1 MRSFGRYCVLA
12 LTVLAQVHLASAE
25 PFEVRSYRQGMS
37 FEQVQHLAEQ
47 QGHTAR
53 RDSQIPNRVSILQG
67 GTSILTV
74 TLCNDRVFNAIWL
87 VDGGLDRF
95 VKQLDSLTK
104 QGLQKTDVSWRSDLG
119 YDGTELFDLSVYFI
133 RPGSEKENYV
143 TATLFASEKHG
154 TTNSQVSW
162 SARDNY
168 CKK

>member
-1 MRSFGRYCVLA
+1 MRPYIPHLLLA
-12 LTVLAQVHLASAE
+12 LAVLAQVHLARAE
-25 PFEVRSYRQGMS
+25 PFDVRSYRQGMS
-37 FEQVQHLAEQ
+37 LEQVLHLAEQ

-53 RDSQIPNRVSILQG
+53 RDSQIPNRVTVLQG
-67 GTSILTV
+67 GTHFLDLA
-74 TLCNDRVFNAIWL
+74 LCNDRVFNASWL

-119 YDGTELFDLSVYFI
+119 YDGKEHFDLSIYFI
-133 RPGSEKENYV
+133 RPGSEKEYYV

-162 SARDNY
+162 SARDGY
-168 CKK
+168 CK